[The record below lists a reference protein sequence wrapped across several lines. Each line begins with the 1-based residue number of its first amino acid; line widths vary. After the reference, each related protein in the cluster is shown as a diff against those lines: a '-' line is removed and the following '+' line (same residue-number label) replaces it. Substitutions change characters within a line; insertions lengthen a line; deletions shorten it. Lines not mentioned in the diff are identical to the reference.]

1 MNKFQDHT
9 NGFTNGHSVTNSP
22 EERPQSR
29 QSTVEITLSGRSRSR
44 QDLCPDRP
52 RSRFEHAVWRDGRS
66 RTQCQETRVNGK
78 RSQSSNR
85 VTDEIMALGH
95 IDTIDRILN
104 RSRDKS
110 WLGSDRFVR
119 SSSRA
124 SDYKPADNRWLS
136 SERLTEPWTTEEKW
150 WLSRNNDTF
159 LDTDSR
165 VFGRKKIYLVDKKAP
180 KSESDIRNP
189 EIPERKKQKLLGS
202 NPIL

>member
-1 MNKFQDHT
+1 
-9 NGFTNGHSVTNSP
+9 
-22 EERPQSR
+22 
-29 QSTVEITLSGRSRSR
+29 
-44 QDLCPDRP
+44 
-52 RSRFEHAVWRDGRS
+52 
-66 RTQCQETRVNGK
+66 VNGK

-95 IDTIDRILN
+95 SDTIDRILN

-110 WLGSDRFVR
+110 WLGSDRFIR

-189 EIPERKKQKLLGS
+189 EIPERKKHKLLGS

>member
-1 MNKFQDHT
+1 M
-9 NGFTNGHSVTNSP
+9 
-22 EERPQSR
+22 
-29 QSTVEITLSGRSRSR
+29 
-44 QDLCPDRP
+44 
-52 RSRFEHAVWRDGRS
+52 
-66 RTQCQETRVNGK
+66 NGK

-95 IDTIDRILN
+95 SDDDTIARILN
-104 RSRDKS
+104 RPRDKS
-110 WLGSDRFVR
+110 WLGSDRFIR

-180 KSESDIRNP
+180 KSESDICNP
-189 EIPERKKQKLLGS
+189 EIPERRKQKLLGS

>member
-1 MNKFQDHT
+1 
-9 NGFTNGHSVTNSP
+9 
-22 EERPQSR
+22 
-29 QSTVEITLSGRSRSR
+29 
-44 QDLCPDRP
+44 
-52 RSRFEHAVWRDGRS
+52 
-66 RTQCQETRVNGK
+66 VNGK

-95 IDTIDRILN
+95 SDTIDRILN

-110 WLGSDRFVR
+110 WLGSDRFIR

-180 KSESDIRNP
+180 KSESDICNP
-189 EIPERKKQKLLGS
+189 EIHERRKQKLLGS

>member
-1 MNKFQDHT
+1 M
-9 NGFTNGHSVTNSP
+9 
-22 EERPQSR
+22 
-29 QSTVEITLSGRSRSR
+29 
-44 QDLCPDRP
+44 
-52 RSRFEHAVWRDGRS
+52 
-66 RTQCQETRVNGK
+66 NGK

-95 IDTIDRILN
+95 ISDDDTIDKILN

-110 WLGSDRFVR
+110 WLGSDRFIR
-119 SSSRA
+119 SSSRV
-124 SDYKPADNRWLS
+124 SDYKPTDSRWLS

-165 VFGRKKIYLVDKKAP
+165 VFGRKKIYLVDKKVP
-180 KSESDIRNP
+180 KSESDVRKP
-189 EIPERKKQKLLGS
+189 EIQERKNEKLLGS